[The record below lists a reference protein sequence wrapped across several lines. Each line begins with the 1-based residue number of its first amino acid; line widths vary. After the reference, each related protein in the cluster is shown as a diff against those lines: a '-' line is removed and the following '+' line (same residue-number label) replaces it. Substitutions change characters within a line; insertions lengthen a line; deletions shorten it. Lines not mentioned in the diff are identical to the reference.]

1 MSREATV
8 TATEW
13 YWCLAHQRAE
23 TAEDRDDPDNALGP
37 YERAEAARD
46 WKARSEARAEE
57 WKAQDEEW
65 FGPED
70 EPDATDS
77 A

>member
-1 MSREATV
+1 M

-13 YWCLAHQRAE
+13 YWCLAHERAE

-37 YERAEAARD
+37 YDSAEAARD

-57 WKAQDEEW
+57 
-65 FGPED
+65 
-70 EPDATDS
+70 
-77 A
+77 